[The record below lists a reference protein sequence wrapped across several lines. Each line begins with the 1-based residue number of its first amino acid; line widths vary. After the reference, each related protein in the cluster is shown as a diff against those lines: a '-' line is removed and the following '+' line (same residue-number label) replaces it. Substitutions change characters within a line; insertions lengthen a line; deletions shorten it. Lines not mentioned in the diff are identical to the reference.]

1 MRIAHED
8 TWTVWLRDKGII
20 TPLKNVDYN
29 FKFTNESH
37 YNSVTTISIREYIV
51 NFVKR

>member
-8 TWTVWLRDKGII
+8 TWTVWLRATGII
-20 TPLKNVDYN
+20 TPLKNVDY
-29 FKFTNESH
+29 KFIDIRR
-37 YNSVTTISIREYIV
+37 YNRSITMGIREYIV